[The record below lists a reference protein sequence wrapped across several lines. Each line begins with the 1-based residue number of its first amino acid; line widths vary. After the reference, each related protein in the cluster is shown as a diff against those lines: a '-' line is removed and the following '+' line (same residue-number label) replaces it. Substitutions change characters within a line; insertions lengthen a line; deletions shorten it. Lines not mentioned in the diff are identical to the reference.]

1 MRALDKRRART
12 VLVKQKLVHP
22 CFLHPTA
29 RQRLAP
35 NKKLLVGR
43 SPLVGM
49 MTVAGW
55 SSLYEDNPLAVWAA
69 VGATVILA
77 PLSTFLLGKAAKK
90 APPPFLSAS
99 AWREVTLVEKR
110 SASPS
115 VRRLTCGPARMCLI
129 TWRVPARA
137 AVSST
142 CAAQRSSA
150 VSSSLTSACSVLDC
164 RSALS
169 CCHAFLRPGRRALL
183 PATTLV
189 GHL

>member
-1 MRALDKRRART
+1 
-12 VLVKQKLVHP
+12 
-22 CFLHPTA
+22 
-29 RQRLAP
+29 
-35 NKKLLVGR
+35 
-43 SPLVGM
+43 M

-110 SASPS
+110 SVSPS

-129 TWRVPARA
+129 TQCVLRVR
-137 AVSST
+137 
-142 CAAQRSSA
+142 
-150 VSSSLTSACSVLDC
+150 
-164 RSALS
+164 RSAAPTLLS
-169 CCHAFLRPGRRALL
+169 AAARSVP
-183 PATTLV
+183 V
-189 GHL
+189 